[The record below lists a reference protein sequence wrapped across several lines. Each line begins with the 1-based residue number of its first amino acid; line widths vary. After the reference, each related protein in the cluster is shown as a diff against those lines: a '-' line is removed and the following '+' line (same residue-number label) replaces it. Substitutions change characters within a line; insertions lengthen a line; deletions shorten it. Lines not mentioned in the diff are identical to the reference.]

1 MKYDKNSL
9 SFKEKRKFQIISNVV
24 EGKLSI
30 DRAATM
36 LDYDKYYV
44 KKLIQEYI
52 DSGIESLVHKSK
64 GLPSRN
70 KANLE
75 LKDLIVDLYKKYY
88 YGFNFTHFWKTF
100 RRSQYQN
107 PLYYLQTLFKLADIK
122 LQIHRSK
129 SRKIFIH

>member
-24 EGKLSI
+24 ERKLSI

-75 LKDLIVDLYKKYY
+75 LKDLIVDLYKKDY
-88 YGFNFTHFWKTF
+88 YGFNFTHFCEKLLEDH
-100 RRSQYQN
+100 N
-107 PLYYLQTLFKLADIK
+107 IKIPLYYLQTLFKICWY
-122 LQIHRSK
+122 
-129 SRKIFIH
+129 KIP